1 MGLRPDYDP
10 EVVVLSTSDNIES
23 APHATATKA
32 KPFLKS
38 FSFLP
43 SLRRESFKTSG
54 TSEAHTRKDSE
65 TKPRRQAAERLINN
79 YNYYITGGRG
89 GSGGEGGDQ
98 GGDGGAG
105 HGPTVYFSQPQA
117 RDPSG
122 ISWLLGIVGQ
132 RTEFRTIRLGDIN
145 LIKEFKEMRSSPQF
159 GLVGRRTPGASV
171 RRVYI
176 AKLEGRDSGH
186 MTVAMY
192 EGDGAKKAWKQHLT
206 KYEAVR
212 HPNIVQLYGL
222 VSTKGLYA
230 MVFHDELIPF
240 AQFLRHFEHS
250 PILRTYIIG
259 YCLIIKGTEHEEAAS
274 YISDIFPMSPIQ
286 GYNDPTV

>member
-1 MGLRPDYDP
+1 MDLHPDSDP
-10 EVVVLSTSDNIES
+10 EVIVLSASDNVES
-23 APHATATKA
+23 IPHATATKA

-43 SLRRESFKTSG
+43 SLRRESFKTSR
-54 TSEAHTRKDSE
+54 TSETHTRKDSE
-65 TKPRRQAAERLINN
+65 TKPRRQAAERLVNN

-117 RDPSG
+117 RDLSG
-122 ISWLLGIVGQ
+122 ISWLLGIVGK
-132 RTEFRTIRLGDIN
+132 RTEFRSIRLGDVN
-145 LIKEFKEMRSSPQF
+145 LIKEFKMCSSPQSS
-159 GLVGRRTPGASV
+159 LVDRQTPGASV
-171 RRVYI
+171 RRVYT

-222 VSTKGLYA
+222 ISTKKLYA
-230 MVFHDELIPF
+230 MVFHNELIPYH
-240 AQFLRHFEHS
+240 QFLRRFEHS
-250 PILRTYIIG
+250 PVLSTYIMA
-259 YCLIIKGTEHEEAAS
+259 YCSTEFKEATS
-274 YISDIFPMSPIQ
+274 YIR
-286 GYNDPTV
+286 DP